1 MEYHYRTHGTCSKEI
16 IINLD
21 GDTVR
26 SVSFI
31 GGCSGNLKGISS
43 LIAGMKAEEVIRKCR
58 GIRCGLKQTS
68 CPDQLAAALEEAR
81 TKERR
86 STGNQ

>member
-1 MEYHYRTHGTCSKEI
+1 MEYHYHTKGTCSREI

-31 GGCSGNLKGISS
+31 GGCDGNLKGIGS
-43 LIAGMKAEEVIRKCR
+43 LVRGMKVDEVVCR
-58 GIRCGLKQTS
+58 CKGIRCGLKQTS
-68 CPDQLAAALEEAR
+68 CPDQLALALQEAE
-81 TKERR
+81 KQ
-86 STGNQ
+86 SQK